1 MKRRIKVVAIR
12 VVSLMKMHSCDNMGY
27 FCMKQFIWN
36 NLKIIID
43 IKLQIGYFNVRLVR
57 TDCYAETTP

>member
-1 MKRRIKVVAIR
+1 MECKIEVETIR
-12 VVSLMKMHSCDNMGY
+12 VVFLMKMHSCDNMGY

-43 IKLQIGYFNVRLVR
+43 IKLQIGYFNVGIVK
-57 TDCYAETTP
+57 TN